1 VSPADNKLMTSTPS
15 AARRRQTMA
24 EGAGGDEM
32 ESVKNYFDT
41 EGFNRWKRIYG
52 ETDVRPR
59 TPYAP
64 LCLC

>member
-1 VSPADNKLMTSTPS
+1 
-15 AARRRQTMA
+15 MA

>member
-1 VSPADNKLMTSTPS
+1 MT
-15 AARRRQTMA
+15 

-52 ETDVRPR
+52 ETDVRPL
-59 TPYAP
+59 AP
-64 LCLC
+64 REP